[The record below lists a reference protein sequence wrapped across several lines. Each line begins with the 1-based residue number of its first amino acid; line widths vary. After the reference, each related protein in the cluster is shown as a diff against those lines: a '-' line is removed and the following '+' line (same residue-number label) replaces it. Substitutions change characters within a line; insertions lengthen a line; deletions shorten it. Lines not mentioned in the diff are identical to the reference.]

1 MEEFGFFL
9 SAYEYLKRKGKRK
22 LMDMTFQTIA
32 SEIRNHK
39 WELRDMKFIPIMD
52 DLAQLMDEAYL
63 ANQKGDYDLV
73 DDKVSAYRKRYEEN
87 VDFLR

>member
-1 MEEFGFFL
+1 
-9 SAYEYLKRKGKRK
+9 
-22 LMDMTFQTIA
+22 
-32 SEIRNHK
+32 
-39 WELRDMKFIPIMD
+39 MKFIPIMD